1 MPRYTIFVPH
11 PSNFLTDHRPYG
23 DGLLAW
29 GFLERLAD
37 RGHRLHVACQRVDV
51 AAPPRDDLRLYPLTD
66 APKLGGRRRIRYM
79 GRVRRLY
86 AAIAERE
93 RIDLVHQLNPV
104 DIGLSLAVPRSAAPV
119 VLGPYVPDWPGGSSR
134 LDAGVEEAGVR
145 DRASTGLR
153 AAARRLQQHRAA
165 LVLLSSEG
173 ARTKVAP
180 GVPGDR
186 VAIVPPGIEAERFGP
201 GAGGR
206 NGAAADRPPT
216 VLFLANVQV
225 RKGVFTL
232 VDAFE
237 TVAEALPEA
246 RLVVAGGGVDADAL
260 RRRVA
265 GSPAAGRV
273 ELLGSVG
280 REAIAETLG
289 RADVY
294 CLPSFGEPFGISALE
309 AMAAGLPLVTT
320 SAGGLAH
327 LVPPSGGL
335 QVPPRDAGALAS
347 ALLTLLRDPARRAAM
362 GAANRATVADA
373 FEWDRVIDR
382 LEALYARVLAA

>member
-51 AAPPRDDLRLYPLTD
+51 ASAPRDDLRLYPLTG
-66 APKLGGRRRIRYM
+66 APKLHARRRIRYM

-86 AAIAERE
+86 AAIAARE

-104 DIGLSLAVPRSAAPV
+104 DAGLSLALPRSAAPV
-119 VLGPYVPDWPGGSSR
+119 VLGPYVPDWPDGSSR
-134 LDAGVEEAGVR
+134 HDAAPHAPGARERAGS
-145 DRASTGLR
+145 ALR
-153 AAARRLQQHRAA
+153 RAARRRQQQRAA

-180 GVPGDR
+180 DVPDDR
-186 VAIVPPGIEAERFGP
+186 VAIVPPGIEARRFAGP
-201 GAGGR
+201 AA
-206 NGAAADRPPT
+206 NGARRPPT

-237 TVAEALPEA
+237 QVAAALPEA
-246 RLVVAGGGVDADAL
+246 RLVVAGGGADADAL

-265 GSPAAGRV
+265 ASSAGDRV
-273 ELLGSVG
+273 ELLGTVG
-280 REAIAETLG
+280 RDAIAATLG
-289 RADVY
+289 AADVY

-335 QVPPRDAGALAS
+335 QVPPRDPDALAA
-347 ALLTLLRDPARRAAM
+347 ALLALLRDPARRAAM
-362 GAANRATVADA
+362 GAANRATVASD

-382 LEALYARVLAA
+382 LEALYARVLAARG